1 MHMNHPSRPYFIVL
15 ALLTLAACSTNESR
29 IRQEEAEI
37 TRKEKA
43 ALGHAKTE
51 AERQDII
58 DDHYTARRM
67 LRSGRAD

>member
-1 MHMNHPSRPYFIVL
+1 MHSPVIYAVL
-15 ALLTLAACSTNESR
+15 ALLSLAACSTKESR
-29 IRQEEAEI
+29 IRQEEADI

-51 AERQDII
+51 AERQDIM
-58 DDHYTARRM
+58 DDHDTARRM